1 MRMILITNYPLLN
14 KSKPV
19 RNCSRKSTDL
29 FIEDVIKLKRT
40 GNSCLLLGTELQ
52 PQTFLRIKVVKTDN
66 NETYPQ
72 KASRSRNLPI
82 QSGDAYGKLKIQK
95 NTPTTSDQ

>member
-1 MRMILITNYPLLN
+1 MRMTLITNYPLLIN
-14 KSKPV
+14 QNLSGIVAANPQ
-19 RNCSRKSTDL
+19 TF

-72 KASRSRNLPI
+72 KSIP
-82 QSGDAYGKLKIQK
+82 LKESSNPKRRRI
-95 NTPTTSDQ
+95 

>member
-1 MRMILITNYPLLN
+1 MGVILITDHPFLINQ
-14 KSKPV
+14 KPV

-72 KASRSRNLPI
+72 KSIP
-82 QSGDAYGKLKIQK
+82 LKESSNPKRRRI
-95 NTPTTSDQ
+95 

>member
-1 MRMILITNYPLLN
+1 MRMILITNYPFFN

-40 GNSCLLLGTELQ
+40 GNSCLLLGAELQ
-52 PQTFLRIKVVKTDN
+52 PQTFLGIKVVKTDN
-66 NETYPQ
+66 KETYPQ
-72 KASRSRNLPI
+72 KSIP
-82 QSGDAYGKLKIQK
+82 LKESSNPKRRRIWE
-95 NTPTTSDQ
+95 T